1 MQTDKNYDAIVIGSG
16 IGGLTT
22 AVLLTKIYKQRVLVL
37 EKHFV
42 PGGQT
47 HEFMRVKNGKKYH
60 WDVGVHYIGEMA
72 KGVMSRKIFDFVTDG
87 NLKWN
92 KMPHFFENF
101 VYPDF
106 TFRQPANPK
115 EFEKALIAKFPNEEE
130 GIKQYFKD
138 IKIAAKWFQSNSV
151 SKLMPGWMYSV
162 MNLFKKDNSGLALS
176 TTKDYLD
183 SIIQDEKLKALLT
196 TIWGD
201 YGVPPS
207 KSAFVMHSLV
217 VRSYLY
223 GGYFPVGGAG
233 AIAENMVPIIEKG
246 GGKVLTSC
254 NVKEIIIENSKATGG
269 KATGVKFNKK
279 DKEYIF
285 FGKNIISD
293 TGAYNT
299 YMKLI
304 PKDVNIPFRD
314 EIKNAMDDFS
324 TTTLYVGL
332 KESAEKLGLKGEN
345 YWINTSYDHDETF
358 KKSKNSNEIS
368 SAFVSFPSL
377 KNPKAKSHT
386 AELITFS
393 HYDNFIKWKDT
404 RWLKRGNDYIEMKK
418 EISEKLLDFVDKYIP
433 GLKDLTDYAELST
446 PLTLE
451 YFTEW
456 KKGSFYGIPATPD
469 RFKYKWVSPKTP
481 VKNLYLT
488 GSDALSIGVVGA
500 MMGGV
505 FSIAAIKGMKGF
517 MKIMKEIG

>member
-1 MQTDKNYDAIVIGSG
+1 MQTDNNFDAIVIGSG

-42 PGGQT
+42 VGGQT
-47 HEFMRVKNGKKYH
+47 HEFMRVKDGKKYY
-60 WDVGVHYIGEMA
+60 WDVGVHYVGEMA

-92 KMPHFFENF
+92 KMPHLFENF

-106 TFRQPANPK
+106 NFRQPANPK
-115 EFEKALIAKFPNEEE
+115 EFENALIEKFPDEEK

-138 IKIAAKWFQSNSV
+138 IKKAAKWFQSNV
-151 SKLMPGWMYSV
+151 TSKLMPGWLFSL
-162 MNLFKKDNSGLALS
+162 MNVFKKDDSGLALS

-183 SIIQDEKLKALLT
+183 SIIGDEKLKAILT

-201 YGVPPS
+201 YGVPPA
-207 KSAFVMHSLV
+207 KSAFVMHAIV

-223 GGYFPVGGAG
+223 GGYFPIGGAS
-233 AIAENMVPIIEKG
+233 AIAGNMVPIIEKG

-254 NVKEIIIENSKATGG
+254 DVNEIIIENG

-279 DKEYIF
+279 DKEYKY

-299 YMKLI
+299 YIKLI
-304 PKDVNIPFRD
+304 PDEVNIPYKD
-314 EIKNAMDDFS
+314 EIKNAVSDFS

-332 KESAEKLGLKGEN
+332 KESAEKLGIKGEN
-345 YWINTSYDHDETF
+345 YWISTSYDHDKTF
-358 KKSKNSNEIS
+358 EQSKKNNKIL
-368 SAFVSFPSL
+368 SAFVSFPSI
-377 KNPKAKSHT
+377 KNPEAKSHT

-393 HYDNFIKWKDT
+393 HYDNFKKWKDT
-404 RWLKRGNDYIEMKK
+404 HWLKRGKDYAEMKQ
-418 EISEKLLDFVDKYIP
+418 EISENLLNFVEKYIP
-433 GLKDLTDYAELST
+433 GFKELVDYAELST

-456 KKGSFYGIPATPD
+456 PKGSFYGIPATPE
-469 RFKYKWVSPKTP
+469 RFKYKWISPKTP
-481 VKNLYLT
+481 IKNLYLS

-505 FSIAAIKGMKGF
+505 FSVAAIKGMKGF
-517 MKIMKEIG
+517 MKMMKEIS